1 MFESLDKF
9 EIYRARVEIPSDMID
24 QIYRLKELDKG
35 TPKTNQGGWHSKTFT
50 PYKDYYNGRYKWTKD
65 YLEYLTGLVNS
76 QWPGTKFGRAWFNLS
91 YQGGTNRWHD
101 HGAHALVSVLYVQIP
116 ENSSEIEFEKNR
128 EIFSYAPA
136 EGDFLVF
143 PGRLSHRV
151 KEHGN
156 EQHRIS
162 MAINFD

>member
-24 QIYRLKELDKG
+24 QIYKLKELDKG
-35 TPKTNQGGWHSKTFT
+35 TPKTNRGGWHSKTFT
-50 PYKDYYNGRYKWTKD
+50 PYKDYYNGRYKWTKE
-65 YLEYLTGLVNS
+65 YLEYLTALVDAR
-76 QWPGTKFGRAWFNLS
+76 WPGTGFGRAWFNLS

-101 HGAHALVSVLYVQIP
+101 HGSHPRVSVLYIQVP
-116 ENSSEIEFEKNR
+116 ENSSEIEFEKDGD
-128 EIFSYAPA
+128 IFSYAPA
-136 EGDFLVF
+136 VGDFLVF
-143 PGRLSHRV
+143 PGRLNHRV
-151 KEHGN
+151 KEHGS